1 MSAITLSSL
10 IKIKWEI
17 LFLSINSITLL
28 DKNYNFWLLK
38 TILSSK
44 ETNEKPVDDEM
55 RSDRKCKRIIKLLRT
70 NDIYTLANV
79 SCCYRQDMS
88 RNAITHNKHHFSLLH
103 NLRFL
108 NIQNTIA
115 WNLKNCKV
123 KSLLTILRF
132 SNKQKFPLLNQPLKQ
147 PLPVSTFGGPTPKL
161 A

>member
-55 RSDRKCKRIIKLLRT
+55 RWDQIESAKEL
-70 NDIYTLANV
+70 
-79 SCCYRQDMS
+79 
-88 RNAITHNKHHFSLLH
+88 
-103 NLRFL
+103 
-108 NIQNTIA
+108 
-115 WNLKNCKV
+115 
-123 KSLLTILRF
+123 
-132 SNKQKFPLLNQPLKQ
+132 
-147 PLPVSTFGGPTPKL
+147 
-161 A
+161 